1 MKKYT
6 VLLIV
11 LLNSLLISQKSFAQ
25 NWPSKPVKVVV
36 TLSAGSTS
44 DILARIICEQL
55 TRNLGQSFIVENRPG
70 AGGNIA
76 GEYVMHQPADGYTVM
91 LSSISSHGIN
101 PALYAKMPY
110 DAINDFTPI
119 IAIASSPNVLIASNN
134 TPAISTGELINWIKS
149 QPTGSIN
156 FSSAGNGTSMHLSG
170 ELMNALSGIK
180 TTHIPFKGSP
190 EAVSS
195 VMKNEVTFMFP
206 NAPNA
211 IPLAKAGKIK
221 LLAVTSAKRLSWLPD
236 VPTVSESGLPGFEV
250 TAWFGFVGPQ
260 GIPPM
265 VVNKLNIEVQRILQ
279 VPSVADSL
287 LKQGFDVMGG
297 TPQEFTIFIKKEI
310 EKWTKVVNQAGIQKL

>member
-6 VLLIV
+6 VLLIF
-11 LLNSLLISQKSFAQ
+11 LLNSLFLSQQSFSQ
-25 NWPSKPVKVVV
+25 NWPNKPVKVVV

-55 TRNLGQSFIVENRPG
+55 TRNLGQSFVVENRPG

-265 VVNKLNIEVQRILQ
+265 VVNKLNIEVQ
-279 VPSVADSL
+279 
-287 LKQGFDVMGG
+287 
-297 TPQEFTIFIKKEI
+297 KKNI
-310 EKWTKVVNQAGIQKL
+310 HRY

>member
-1 MKKYT
+1 MKNYT
-6 VLLIV
+6 LLLIV
-11 LLNSLLISQKSFAQ
+11 LLHSLFLSQKSFAQ

-44 DILARIICEQL
+44 DILARIICDQL
-55 TRNLGQSFIVENRPG
+55 SKNLGQSFIVENRPG

-134 TPAISTGELINWIKS
+134 TPAVSTSELISWIKS

-221 LLAVTSAKRLSWLPD
+221 LLAVTSAKRLSWLPE

-260 GIPPM
+260 GTPPM
-265 VVNKLNIEVQRILQ
+265 VVNKLNNEVQKILQ

>member
-1 MKKYT
+1 
-6 VLLIV
+6 
-11 LLNSLLISQKSFAQ
+11 
-25 NWPSKPVKVVV
+25 
-36 TLSAGSTS
+36 
-44 DILARIICEQL
+44 
-55 TRNLGQSFIVENRPG
+55 
-70 AGGNIA
+70 
-76 GEYVMHQPADGYTVM
+76 
-91 LSSISSHGIN
+91 
-101 PALYAKMPY
+101 
-110 DAINDFTPI
+110 
-119 IAIASSPNVLIASNN
+119 
-134 TPAISTGELINWIKS
+134 
-149 QPTGSIN
+149 
-156 FSSAGNGTSMHLSG
+156 MHLSG